1 MSLKV
6 SRTAARVRAF
16 QVLYSLQFTPV
27 SSAEELKL
35 AAEQVPEDADES
47 TGLPAPS
54 TDFAWEMIKGV
65 WANEA
70 ALDAAIADYSR
81 NWRVNRLG
89 KVERTV
95 LRLALYEMKNHP
107 DVPSR
112 VIISE
117 ALNLAARFANDQA
130 RHFINGILD
139 AAAQSR

>member
-16 QVLYSLQFTPV
+16 QVLYSLQFTPAT
-27 SSAEELKL
+27 SLAELKL

-47 TGLPAPS
+47 TGLPAPAP
-54 TDFAWEMIKGV
+54 DFAWEMIKGV
-65 WANEA
+65 WTNEA